1 MQYEQTA
8 ISDRIWLP
16 VIPRAKVWPCVQEY
30 QIKIDLFVPVNSP
43 PNRNNVFNLMD
54 SFLEWQLSLVAGI
67 YI

>member
-16 VIPRAKVWPCVQEY
+16 VKPRAKIWPGIQEY